1 MGATWLSGWFSRHA
15 LLVIGGWLFLLIVLA
30 PWAPKL
36 GEVLQDHGLAVDGEH
51 SKVQQLLEQ
60 AYGMPANPVIVLF
73 EGQPSVAAPVM
84 EAYLQRTM
92 DWLRLHGDLDLLVS
106 PLEQPG
112 MREGNTAYA
121 LITFQAPT
129 HRWGPKIDT
138 VRAYLPE
145 QPGITVRLTGQPVIQ
160 AEVNEASHRDFRQ
173 AELIGVPIAFLFL
186 LLAFGGF
193 AAAAIPIVCGLV
205 TVSTAMGIMYWI
217 GTEVVLSSFVLNVIP
232 MVGLALSLD
241 FALMLVSRYREELA
255 TADPTD
261 ALSLTM
267 ATAGRAVFFAAGA
280 VALGLLG
287 TLWIPLPMFR
297 SVALASLVVLSLSFL
312 IAWSL
317 VPALLSLLTPALRT
331 KSGHQRRAALW
342 HGWSAA
348 LMKRPVLAAVGSGA
362 LLLLCCLPL
371 MRIQLTI
378 PDAASLPLS
387 SEARQAHERLEAR
400 FGHPSQSTLYAVL
413 SGTDNLPLA
422 AKMEAAT
429 LLVKQ
434 MGSDPLVMEAAGLPP
449 VAGGPAVV
457 RLQLNGEP
465 GSSGVDEWLRQWDAH
480 EQLVSGKLILGGEAK
495 YRQEVQQ
502 LIYDNL
508 GKVALSIAISNLVML
523 LLAFRSVIIA
533 VKTLL
538 MNILSLGAS
547 FGLLAWIF
555 RDGLLGVMPGPIAI
569 MIPVFIFGLAFSIS
583 MDYAVFL
590 VSRIYETYRS
600 TGNNEA
606 AVILGLART
615 GRVITCAAA
624 IIIAVTLPFAWG
636 EVAGV
641 QQLGVG
647 IALAIFI
654 DATLIR
660 FLLMPALMKLLGKWN
675 WWAPGLRR

>member
-1 MGATWLSGWFSRHA
+1 MGGQWFIGWLSRHA
-15 LLVIGGWLFLLIVLA
+15 LLVIGGWLLLLVLLA

-36 GEVLQDHGLAVDGEH
+36 PEMLQDHGLTTDGEH
-51 SKVQQLLEQ
+51 LKVQQLLEQ
-60 AYGMPANPVIVLF
+60 AYGIPANPVILLF

-84 EAYLQRTM
+84 DAYLQRTM
-92 DWLRLHGDLDLLVS
+92 NWLRLQEELAMLVS

-112 MREGNTAYA
+112 MREGNAAYA
-121 LITFQAPT
+121 LVSFQSPA
-129 HRWGPKIDT
+129 HRWGPVIDR
-138 VRAYLPE
+138 VRASVPE

-160 AEVNEASHRDFRQ
+160 ADVNDASRRDFRQ

-217 GTEVVLSSFVLNVIP
+217 GTEFVLSSFVLNVIP

-255 TADPTD
+255 TADPSN
-261 ALSLTM
+261 ALVLTM
-267 ATAGRAVFFAAGA
+267 ATAGRAVFFAAGT
-280 VALGLLG
+280 VALGLLC

-297 SVALASLVVLSLSFL
+297 SVALASLVVLALSFF
-312 IAWSL
+312 IAWTL
-317 VPALLSLLTPALRT
+317 VPALLSLLTPFQRT
-331 KSGHQRRAALW
+331 HSSDQRRTARW
-342 HGWSAA
+342 NIWSAS
-348 LMKRPVLAAVGSGA
+348 LMKRPVLAAVGAGVI
-362 LLLLCCLPL
+362 LLLCCLPL
-371 MRIQLTI
+371 MRIQLSI
-378 PDAASLPLS
+378 PDAASLPPS
-387 SEARQAHERLEAR
+387 SEARQAHERFEAR
-400 FGHPSQSTLYAVL
+400 FGNPSQSMLYAAL
-413 SGTDNLPLA
+413 PGTVEQSHA
-422 AKMEAAT
+422 AKAKAT
-429 LLVKQ
+429 ASLVEH
-434 MGSDPLVMEAAGLPP
+434 MSSDPLVIQATGLPP

-457 RLQLNGEP
+457 RIQLDGEP
-465 GSSGVDEWLRQWDAH
+465 GSSVVSNWLRQREAH
-480 EQLVSGKLILGGEAK
+480 QQLASEPLLLGGEAK
-495 YRQEVQQ
+495 YRQEVQEP
-502 LIYDNL
+502 IYGNL
-508 GKVALSIAISNLVML
+508 GKVAISIAISNMFML

-533 VKTLL
+533 MKTLL

-590 VSRIYETYRS
+590 ISRIYETYRS
-600 TGNNEA
+600 TGNNEE

-647 IALAIFI
+647 IALAIFM